1 MTPARMVRVGIAGVA
16 LTLAQSVSVV
26 WALPPAPMGMA
37 PTQNAPEPTL
47 RPTSLEQAKR
57 ETVAWLRT
65 KQLDDA
71 KLRTIEPLWSTDG
84 ASLDLVERLV
94 RTAALGEPQLAALVD
109 YCALA
114 HAGRKLPDVTWLDS
128 ESLPA
133 LLRHNARLFFGRWL
147 AQERLYDEAAEQLKH
162 LNPDMVVDPSVLLFY
177 QSVVHHRLLDKEAGL
192 RAVDRLLQDVADVPQ
207 RFRAVAALMKV
218 DLQQLD
224 DKTLDHI
231 ARRMEDIRRRL
242 DLGRAGE
249 KVVKVE
255 DGVIESL
262 DKLIEEMEKQQQQS
276 QGGGGSSGAMRPNA
290 PMQQSQAAGGKGAGE
305 TDKKRVGN
313 TAGWGDLPPKQ
324 REEAMQQIGKD
335 FPAHYRD
342 VIEQY
347 FRKLASEPEKR

>member
-1 MTPARMVRVGIAGVA
+1 MTHATWFSGVRILAAATLLAGLVDV
-16 LTLAQSVSVV
+16 T
-26 WALPPAPMGMA
+26 WAMGPMTTT
-37 PTQNAPEPTL
+37 PQPEPTL
-47 RPTSLEQAKR
+47 RPAPIAKAQA
-57 ETVAWLRT
+57 EAQAWL
-65 KQLDDA
+65 KSQKIDDA
-71 KLRTIEPLWSTDG
+71 KLKTTNTLWSPD
-84 ASLDLVERLV
+84 AHSLDLTERLV
-94 RTAALGEPQLAALVD
+94 RTMALGDPRVASLVD
-109 YCALA
+109 YCGLP
-114 HAGRKLPDVTWLDS
+114 HAGRRLPDVTWFDD
-128 ESLPA
+128 ETLPT
-133 LLRHNARLFFGRWL
+133 LVRFNARLFYGQWL
-147 AQERLYDEAAEQLKH
+147 AQQRLYDEAAEQLKM
-162 LNPDMVVDPSVLLFY
+162 LNPDVVADPSVLLFY

-192 RAVDRLLQDVADVPQ
+192 RSVDRLLQDVADVPQ

-224 DKTLDHI
+224 EKTLDHI

-262 DKLIEEMEKQQQQS
+262 DKLIEEMEKQQQQ
-276 QGGGGSSGAMRPNA
+276 QGGGGGSSGAMRPNA
-290 PMQQSQAAGGKGAGE
+290 PMQQSQAAGGKGPGE
-305 TDKKRVGN
+305 TDKKRIGN
-313 TAGWGDLPPKQ
+313 SAGWGDLPPKQ